1 LSLQVKAED
10 MPEELW
16 ADFERASEDGA
27 RERRSEGEEERGR
40 GVHPSQSAS
49 IAECIA
55 ECIHRRRRWSEGEDE
70 RGRGGARERRRRERG
85 GAREKRSEGE
95 EERGRG
101 GARERSSEGEDERG
115 RGGASERRSEGEEER
130 GRHPTDGG
138 WSTVGLQLQ

>member
-70 RGRGGARERRRRERG
+70 RGRGGA
-85 GAREKRSEGE
+85 
-95 EERGRG
+95 
-101 GARERSSEGEDERG
+101 
-115 RGGASERRSEGEEER
+115 SERRSEGEEER